1 MNEIIKSFKITFGIM
16 LIIGTL
22 GFGWEFFK
30 HKQAESNC
38 QEIKN
43 LRNQL
48 KKENIPTTMIEGN
61 MALHNC
67 Y

>member
-1 MNEIIKSFKITFGIM
+1 M
-16 LIIGTL
+16 
-22 GFGWEFFK
+22 
-30 HKQAESNC
+30 KQAIGFFLAET
-38 QEIKN
+38 KN

-48 KKENIPTTMIEGN
+48 KRENIPTTMIEGN